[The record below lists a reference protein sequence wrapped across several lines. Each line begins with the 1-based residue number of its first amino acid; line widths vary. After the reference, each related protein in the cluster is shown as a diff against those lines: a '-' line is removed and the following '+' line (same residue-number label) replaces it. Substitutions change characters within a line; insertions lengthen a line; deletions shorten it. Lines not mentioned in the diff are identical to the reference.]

1 MVVSD
6 WDIWNKTLLSLMVY
20 FHFKLKK
27 CLNVATTFM
36 FQYVINVKSLV
47 FTMFKNL
54 NQEKRHITS
63 HVKTKHVEIKQIF
76 H

>member
-6 WDIWNKTLLSLMVY
+6 WDIWNKMLLLLMVY

-27 CLNVATTFM
+27 CLNVVTTFM

-54 NQEKRHITS
+54 NQEKRHITL